1 LPSSD
6 LVSDPYGLNSLIE
19 TFNTIEICM
28 KYTDRL
34 RKDISNTGDSVFQFS
49 SVGNR
54 SEEGDKFK
62 LCLEDFDSVKSGF
75 NQVIIKIITL
85 IFNELFN

>member
-1 LPSSD
+1 MPSLD

-34 RKDISNTGDSVFQFS
+34 RKDVSNTGDSVFQFS
-49 SVGNR
+49 STANR

-62 LCLEDFDSVKSGF
+62 LCLEDFESVKSGF
-75 NQVIIKIITL
+75 NQVIINFITL
-85 IFNELFN
+85 IFKDLLN